1 VIYDILAGGGNKIQE
16 ETLKEVS
23 KDTILVAK
31 LQEQVRQLEE
41 AAAKM
46 NISNNPVGAGSA
58 ASQQSVP
65 VMNQVTAPNTPEAVS
80 APAPAIPIN
89 LPGLSFSAPAPAP
102 VQVTTN
108 NLSAMLNSAPVLS
121 IPGGP
126 VLDLPPLP

>member
-1 VIYDILAGGGNKIQE
+1 
-16 ETLKEVS
+16 
-23 KDTILVAK
+23 
-31 LQEQVRQLEE
+31 
-41 AAAKM
+41 M

-65 VMNQVTAPNTPEAVS
+65 VMNQVTAPNTPESVYT
-80 APAPAIPIN
+80 PAPAIPIN
-89 LPGLSFSAPAPAP
+89 LPGLSFSAPAP
-102 VQVTTN
+102 VQTTTN